1 MNLADN
7 KCVPSRIG
15 DPPIDQAKAE
25 VMLKQLEGGWTI
37 NRDGH
42 LEKLYKFRDFARAL
56 AFVNSIGAV
65 AEAEAH
71 HPDLYLSWGKCRV
84 EIWTHRINGLAE
96 SDFFLAAKLEREF
109 ENLLKSDAG
118 RPV

>member
-7 KCVPSRIG
+7 KCVPSHIG
-15 DPPIDQAKAE
+15 NLPIDQAKAE
-25 VMLKQLEGGWTI
+25 EMLKQLEGGWTV

-42 LEKLYKFRDFARAL
+42 LEKLYKFKDFARAL
-56 AFVNSIGAV
+56 AFVNNIGAV

-71 HPDLYLSWGKCRV
+71 HPDIYLAWGKCKV
-84 EIWTHRINGLAE
+84 EIWTHVINGLTE

-109 ENLLKSDAG
+109 ENLLKSDPSM
-118 RPV
+118 PV